1 MINSA
6 RKNQFSLLKIGGL
19 ILLGVVVAALVTVGL
34 AALWMQAPS
43 KDLLALFIYLLVSG
57 GISAGLVLAWLT
69 FSQRLVGLRFQ
80 LTVAYLTG
88 ATITF
93 INILVTGKLMFLSP
107 HDLTLLL
114 MLLVFSGAIVLFFA
128 IFLSKQLVLPVAE
141 MTTKAAELAK
151 GNFSARVKPSGSA
164 ELAHL
169 ADAFNQMAGQLE
181 HSFRVQQEME
191 NSRKE
196 LVAAISHD
204 LRTPLASLRLMTEA
218 VSDGV
223 ADEHQAAIFL
233 ERMRGEVQYMTTLID
248 DLFELSSLEAGAVKL
263 NLERGTLADL
273 ISDTLESLQGQ
284 AHQKDQTL
292 AGEIQGELPEIA
304 FDSHQVQRVLNNLV
318 GNAIRYTSPGGAI
331 HVQAGK
337 KGGKVLVRV
346 KDNGEGIPL
355 VDQDRIFEPFYRGER
370 SRGRE
375 HGGTGLGL
383 AIAKRLVEAHHGR
396 IWVES
401 KEGQGSTFSFEL
413 PIVN

>member
-1 MINSA
+1 MLNSA
-6 RKNQFSLLKIGGL
+6 RKNQFTILKIGGL
-19 ILLGVVVAALVTVGL
+19 TLLGVVFAALVTVGL

-43 KDLLALFIYLLVSG
+43 KDLFALFIYLLVSG
-57 GISAGLVLAWLT
+57 AISAGLVLAWLT

-141 MTTKAAELAK
+141 MTGKAAELAK

-191 NSRKE
+191 KSRKE

-284 AHQKDQTL
+284 ARQKDQTL

-318 GNAIRYTSPGGAI
+318 GNAIRYTPAGGAI

-337 KGGKVLVRV
+337 KGSKVLVRV

-355 VDQDRIFEPFYRGER
+355 ADQGRIFEPFYRGER

-413 PIVN
+413 PI

>member
-6 RKNQFSLLKIGGL
+6 RKFQFPLLKIAGL
-19 ILLGVVVAALVTVGL
+19 TLLGVVLAALVTVGL
-34 AALWMQAPS
+34 ATLWMQAPP
-43 KDLLALFIYLLVSG
+43 KDIFALFIYLLVSG
-57 GISAGLVLAWLT
+57 AISSGLVLAWLT

-88 ATITF
+88 AAITF
-93 INILVTGKLMFLSP
+93 INILITGKLMFLSP
-107 HDLTLLL
+107 HDLTLLT
-114 MLLVFSGAIVLFFA
+114 MLLIFSGAIVLFFA
-128 IFLSKQLVLPVAE
+128 IFLSKQLVLPVEE
-141 MTTKAAELAK
+141 MTTSAVELAN

-191 NSRKE
+191 KSRKE

-233 ERMRGEVQYMTTLID
+233 ERMRGEVEYMTTLID
-248 DLFELSSLEAGAVKL
+248 DLFELSSLEAGSVKL
-263 NLERGTLADL
+263 NLEMGTLADL

-284 AHQKDQTL
+284 ARQKDQIL
-292 AGEIQGELPEIA
+292 AGEIQGELPEIT

-318 GNAIRYTSPGGAI
+318 GNAIRYTPAGGSI
-331 HVQAGK
+331 NVQAVK
-337 KGGKVLVRV
+337 KGSKVLVRV
-346 KDNGEGIPL
+346 KDNGEGIA
-355 VDQDRIFEPFYRGER
+355 VTDQEHIFEPFYRGER

-413 PIVN
+413 PI